1 MLKMLRIQDDRKL
14 AGKSTVFR
22 FKGQRVK
29 KETLKRGR
37 KRYNGTGE
45 APEWYKLQPPVC
57 MFNPHILLGL
67 LYALILKIYLKHI
80 SYPVRCRLLHSKVIQ

>member
-1 MLKMLRIQDDRKL
+1 MLKILRIQDDRNL
-14 AGKSTVFR
+14 AGKSTIFR

-45 APEWYKLQPPVC
+45 LPEWHKLQPPVC
-57 MFNPHILLGL
+57 TFNPHIFAGVITRVNLEKL
-67 LYALILKIYLKHI
+67 
-80 SYPVRCRLLHSKVIQ
+80 SKTY